1 MIPLTDVSLQV
12 LSTNQAL
19 DQALDSDI
27 DSEPASWQRIV
38 NESIRDISG
47 LLNALALPDQSHYS
61 NFPILVPTPYLAR
74 IERGNLNDPLLKQV
88 MSSAKELDDIP
99 GYVEEPLQESS
110 FAKTTG
116 LIQKYHGRV
125 LLIVTGSCA
134 INCRYCFRRHFPYQK
149 FQPTSQDWQR
159 IIDELISDTSINEVI
174 LSGGDPLMMSDKR
187 LKWIIQQL
195 ETVPHIDTV
204 RIHSRLPV
212 VIPQRITK
220 TLIETLV
227 ESRLK
232 AVLVTHINHPQ
243 ELDEAVSNAM
253 LALQRADVL
262 LLNQSVLL
270 KDINNDAE
278 VLSTLSRKLFKA
290 NILPYYLHALDPV
303 AGAAHFDVPDK
314 EAEAIMSILRAS
326 LPGYLVPKLVREVPG
341 QPSKSPL

>member
-12 LSTNQAL
+12 LSTNPAL
-19 DQALDSDI
+19 DQALDSDL
-27 DSEPASWQRIV
+27 DAEQASWQKIV
-38 NESIRDISG
+38 SESIRDISA
-47 LLNALALPDQSHYS
+47 LLNALELPEQSHYS
-61 NFPILVPTPYLAR
+61 NFPILVPSPYLSR
-74 IERGNLNDPLLKQV
+74 IERGNPNDPLLRQV
-88 MSSAKELDDIP
+88 ISTVQELQDVP
-99 GYVEEPLQESS
+99 GYIEQPLNEST
-110 FAKTTG
+110 FAKTAG

-134 INCRYCFRRHFPYQK
+134 INCRYCFRRHFPYQD
-149 FQPTSQDWQR
+149 FQPTIQDWQR
-159 IIDELISDTSINEVI
+159 IIDELMNDTTINEVI

-187 LKWIIQQL
+187 LKSIVQQI
-195 ETVPHIDTV
+195 ETIPHIDTV

-220 TLIETLV
+220 TLIEILA

-253 LALQRADVL
+253 MSLQKAGVL

-278 VLSTLSRKLFKA
+278 ILSTLSKQLFKA

-303 AGAAHFDVPDK
+303 AGAAHFDVSDK
-314 EAEAIMSILRAS
+314 EAEAIMSAMRAS

>member
-12 LSTNQAL
+12 LSTNPAL
-19 DQALDSDI
+19 DRALDSDL
-27 DSEPASWQRIV
+27 DPEQASWQKIV
-38 NESIRDISG
+38 NESIRDISA
-47 LLNALALPDQSHYS
+47 LLHALGLPDQSHYS
-61 NFPILVPTPYLAR
+61 NFPILVPGPYLSR
-74 IERGNLNDPLLKQV
+74 IERGNPNDPLLRQV
-88 MSSAKELDDIP
+88 ISTVQEVQDVP
-99 GYVEEPLQESS
+99 GYIEQPLNEST
-110 FAKTTG
+110 FAKTSG

-134 INCRYCFRRHFPYQK
+134 INCRYCFRRHFPYQD
-149 FQPTSQDWQR
+149 FQPTSKDWQR
-159 IIDELISDTSINEVI
+159 IIDALMKDTSINEVI

-187 LKWIIQQL
+187 LKWIVQQV
-195 ETVPHIDTV
+195 ETIPHIDTI

-220 TLIETLV
+220 TLIEILA

-243 ELDEAVSNAM
+243 ELDETVSNAM

-278 VLSTLSRKLFKA
+278 ILSTLSKQLFKA

-303 AGAAHFDVPDK
+303 AGAAHFDVSGK
-314 EAEAIMSILRAS
+314 EAEAIMSVMRAS